1 MQVAIAFPVYCWK
14 MLLAFRRRKDTQ
26 SDQVHA
32 KAQSVQHIAHLFCC
46 CLLTEFRKKCVAHS
60 GLPLLLL
67 SARYLLCIAV
77 HLFDML
83 RYIFSSQDLF
93 IYIGVCLI
101 DVASFALFLV
111 VGLVGL
117 YQLILYKMQAAVFFM
132 VPRDEDLVN
141 FR

>member
-1 MQVAIAFPVYCWK
+1 M
-14 MLLAFRRRKDTQ
+14 
-26 SDQVHA
+26 
-32 KAQSVQHIAHLFCC
+32 
-46 CLLTEFRKKCVAHS
+46 AHS